1 VSAETELRGLLAR
14 NLASARR
21 VAERL
26 RRSREKLASDIPL
39 SAEAVTRLTEAQQ
52 EAIDALLKRY
62 EQLED
67 ALGRGLFRTLAA
79 LEGEDVSALS
89 RRDLALLMEKLGV
102 VASAEA
108 WNEAALMRNRL
119 VHHYPDEPDRQAER
133 INAAWRLAEVLLETL
148 ARLEAHVRAKGF
160 LSG

>member
-1 VSAETELRGLLAR
+1 MSAGAELRELLAR

-26 RRSREKLASDIPL
+26 RRSREKLAPEMPL
-39 SAEAVTRLTEAQQ
+39 SGEAVMRLTEARQ
-52 EAIDALLKRY
+52 ESIDALLKRY

-79 LEGEDVSALS
+79 LEGEDTAALS
-89 RRDLALLMEKLGV
+89 RRDLALLMEKLGI
-102 VASAEA
+102 VASADV
-108 WNEAALMRNRL
+108 WSEAALMRNRL
-119 VHHYPDEPDRQAER
+119 AHHYPDEPDRQAER

-148 ARLEAHVRAKGF
+148 ARLEAHARAKGF